1 MIFTAAGDSDHP
13 VGFGKGPLLQ
23 LEADEAKALGDQIFG
38 DIGGVLIPKPDRGS
52 KKASAGQKLVEEL
65 TGLWTGLKM
74 DHLEL
79 CARLAFTEHADRGGR
94 PGVTLLGFREELAPL
109 VCHAVRL
116 GLVNHLI
123 IGSPLE
129 AAIEKTL
136 PPRPH
141 PQHTGSGRDEPGA
154 ASSDLD

>member
-1 MIFTAAGDSDHP
+1 MIFTAAGDADHP

-23 LEADEAKALGDQIFG
+23 LETDEAKALGDHIYG

-74 DHLEL
+74 KHLEL
-79 CARLAFTEHADRGGR
+79 CARQAFTTHADKRGR
-94 PGVTLLGFREELAPL
+94 PGVTQLGFRDEQAPL
-109 VCHAVRL
+109 VCQALRL

-123 IGSPLE
+123 IGSALE
-129 AAIEKTL
+129 ASIEKA
-136 PPRPH
+136 RRFRSN
-141 PQHTGSGRDEPGA
+141 PQRSRHWAR
-154 ASSDLD
+154 